1 MLVSTYATIL
11 QVCLI
16 REKSGN
22 MFVKWVE
29 RLSEIYTIHVTMP
42 FITISIALIE
52 YLYFYYRWHV
62 S

>member
-1 MLVSTYATIL
+1 MRSKNKTHVSTCATIL

-29 RLSEIYTIHVTMP
+29 RLSEIYNILQDKTALEYQS
-42 FITISIALIE
+42 ITAAI
-52 YLYFYYRWHV
+52 
-62 S
+62 

>member
-1 MLVSTYATIL
+1 MRSKNKTHVSTCATIL

-29 RLSEIYTIHVTMP
+29 RLSEIYNLKLVFYKEQPHSYVT
-42 FITISIALIE
+42 
-52 YLYFYYRWHV
+52 
-62 S
+62 

>member
-1 MLVSTYATIL
+1 MRSKNKTHVSTCATIL

-29 RLSEIYTIHVTMP
+29 RLSEIYNHV
-42 FITISIALIE
+42 FKKKSYIRLSSQHARYI
-52 YLYFYYRWHV
+52 
-62 S
+62 

>member
-1 MLVSTYATIL
+1 MRSKNKTHVSTCATIL

-29 RLSEIYTIHVTMP
+29 RLSEIYKMSCILEDQFV
-42 FITISIALIE
+42 FQ
-52 YLYFYYRWHV
+52 
-62 S
+62 

>member
-1 MLVSTYATIL
+1 MRSKNKTHVSTCATIL

-29 RLSEIYTIHVTMP
+29 RLSEIYIYENLL
-42 FITISIALIE
+42 FKKIFA
-52 YLYFYYRWHV
+52 
-62 S
+62 